1 MEVLYIAVFKIEVI
15 PNFKFR
21 RNFHQMYSKL
31 ESMTMVESI
40 LALVISISTII
51 TSAALGIRWLTKH
64 YFKEIK
70 HEMIPN
76 GGSSMKDQVSR
87 MESDI
92 LDLKVQ
98 NHKGEEYHEKLDK
111 KIDDLTKLFVE
122 YVARQK

>member
-1 MEVLYIAVFKIEVI
+1 
-15 PNFKFR
+15 
-21 RNFHQMYSKL
+21 
-31 ESMTMVESI
+31 
-40 LALVISISTII
+40 
-51 TSAALGIRWLTKH
+51 
-64 YFKEIK
+64 
-70 HEMIPN
+70 MIPN